1 MPNRKQ
7 KIKLSQKLSQGINT
21 SSTQSLFFRLGGT
34 FFLLLSLIMATNIYK
49 NVSAADGSV
58 KEAYVQ
64 PQEQQVLGAF
74 DDKRQAQKSPVKE
87 APKEITYTVE
97 KGDTLFNIAQKKN
110 LNWVVIATLN
120 DLKAPYEL
128 KPGTV
133 LTLPANQ

>member
-64 PQEQQVLGAF
+64 PTEQQVLGAF
-74 DDKRQAQKSPVKE
+74 DDKREVKNTPVKE
-87 APKEITYTVE
+87 TPKEVTYTVE

-133 LTLPANQ
+133 LTLPATQ